1 MAPPINPVQPSID
14 GPKVTPTSSTTP
26 TTPTTTKPTTPASA
40 VKLLINK
47 FNSGATDGERQVPV
61 IRPNNGPST
70 NINRQSSVG
79 INSNSNQNPNPGP
92 AIPTRQQPGGPSIH
106 NQRPL
111 APAPAPAPA
120 GQPSAPTREE
130 FFGLPKKGDPV
141 PTAAT
146 PKPISWSSV
155 VSGNSK
161 PGGPPSAGHVPSS
174 TPGKLPGIAAPAPG
188 PGRAPTGI
196 SPGNVPKSAQSLRPI
211 SLGEDRNRPQSLG
224 PAQPAAGAAAKELV
238 SDAELKD
245 VSEALFRKDT
255 NNAAKYITVNYQGKT
270 SSFSKTDLAPQ
281 P

>member
-1 MAPPINPVQPSID
+1 MVPPINPVQPNID
-14 GPKVTPTSSTTP
+14 GPKVTPTSTTTSTTS
-26 TTPTTTKPTTPASA
+26 TTTKPTTPASG

-79 INSNSNQNPNPGP
+79 INSNTNQNPNPGIP
-92 AIPTRQQPGGPSIH
+92 GTIPTRQQPGGPSIH

-111 APAPAPAPA
+111 SPA
-120 GQPSAPTREE
+120 GQPSGPTREE
-130 FFGLPKKGDPV
+130 FFGLPKKGDPAIV
-141 PTAAT
+141 PPAAT

-155 VSGNSK
+155 VAGNSK
-161 PGGPPSAGHVPSS
+161 PGGPPSPGNAPSA
-174 TPGKLPGIAAPAPG
+174 TPGKLPSTIAPAPG
-188 PGRAPTGI
+188 PGRAPTSI
-196 SPGNVPKSAQSLRPI
+196 SPGNLPKSAQSLRPI
-211 SLGEDRNRPQSLG
+211 SLGEDRDKPDRPG
-224 PAQPAAGAAAKELV
+224 PAQPAAGAAANELV
-238 SDAELKD
+238 SDIELKD
-245 VSEALFRKDT
+245 VSEAMFRKDT